1 MGRTITAPIRQITP
15 KSRQLKGAREVQAK
29 GPRGID
35 KSVDAVVEAVLTE
48 LTKHHEA
55 GKAPRYAS
63 KKVFDKQFPL
73 WTARLVDSKKH
84 PDPKRRLR
92 FAKKVLHE
100 LKRRKA
106 FVLEPDTEGFI
117 LVYAAS
123 FIEQRDQ
130 EQRRLAM
137 AAHSS
142 TGNVA
147 TTRKGVAA

>member
-1 MGRTITAPIRQITP
+1 MGQAITAPIRQIAS
-15 KSRQLKGAREVQAK
+15 KGRQPKGAREVQAK

-48 LTKHHEA
+48 LTKHNEA

-92 FAKKVLHE
+92 FAKKVLHA
-100 LKRRKA
+100 LKRQKA
-106 FVLEPDTEGFI
+106 FVLESDTDGSV
-117 LVYAAS
+117 LVYTSS

-130 EQRRLAM
+130 EKRRLAM
-137 AAHSS
+137 AAHPS
-142 TGNVA
+142 TGNVSVI
-147 TTRKGVAA
+147 RKGAAA